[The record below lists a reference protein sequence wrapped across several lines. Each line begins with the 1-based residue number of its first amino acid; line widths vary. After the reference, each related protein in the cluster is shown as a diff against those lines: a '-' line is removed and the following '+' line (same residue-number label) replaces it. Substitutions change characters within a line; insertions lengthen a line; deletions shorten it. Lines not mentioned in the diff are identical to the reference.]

1 MNPIFR
7 LQIRGL
13 SAQPEEKMLQLH
25 QDLVASVAALDFG
38 IKVEEQ
44 LFIWFHHD
52 LMSYGLDREIEVEVD
67 ALKSGVVRDSTAAL
81 QILTALGNVMLKAY
95 PGAYVFCHM
104 PAYADGDLPIISWS
118 TLLRTNKEQ
127 VKEAYK
133 LVRYLLTE
141 VEIQTGILCY
151 RASQAKVEDLITTA
165 KNKLA
170 AEKMVAVY
178 KELLELGKRAVEG
191 RDSPYAQALADAFIA
206 TCRARTSCVA
216 LHKEMR
222 WQ

>member
-25 QDLVASVAALDFG
+25 QDLVASVVALDFG
-38 IKVEEQ
+38 VKVEEQ

-95 PGAYVFCHM
+95 PGAYGLCHM
-104 PAYADGDLPIISWS
+104 AG
-118 TLLRTNKEQ
+118 
-127 VKEAYK
+127 
-133 LVRYLLTE
+133 
-141 VEIQTGILCY
+141 
-151 RASQAKVEDLITTA
+151 
-165 KNKLA
+165 
-170 AEKMVAVY
+170 
-178 KELLELGKRAVEG
+178 
-191 RDSPYAQALADAFIA
+191 
-206 TCRARTSCVA
+206 
-216 LHKEMR
+216 
-222 WQ
+222 